1 MRVKFL
7 IAITALAA
15 APALGFCQDVN
26 KLIKQDDV
34 ERIIK
39 TLSADDMEG
48 RGTFYPGIEKA
59 ATFIEGEFKAA
70 GLKPMTGANRLSPE
84 F

>member
-7 IAITALAA
+7 IAVTALAA
-15 APALGFCQDVN
+15 APVLGFCQDVN

-48 RGTFYPGIEKA
+48 RGTFTRGIEKPPHLL
-59 ATFIEGEFKAA
+59 KAN
-70 GLKPMTGANRLSPE
+70 LKPRV
-84 F
+84 